1 MKISAKTKA
10 KPTPVTVDYDVP
22 ETLDAQVA
30 KFGKEVVAAHAGGS
44 IVISGQAFIRRH
56 IAKGSTPAQ
65 IQEAMKTWKPD
76 VRSAVKQSAFEKAA
90 KSISGLSEAER
101 AQLLKDL
108 QSKVQSNN
116 TPAKPA
122 LKSA

>member
-22 ETLDAQVA
+22 DTLEAQVT

-76 VRSAVKQSAFEKAA
+76 VRSAVKQTAFEKAA
-90 KSISGLSEAER
+90 RSLAGLSEAER

-108 QSKVQSNN
+108 QAKVGQ
-116 TPAKPA
+116 PGKPA

>member
-22 ETLDAQVA
+22 DTLEAQVT

-44 IVISGQAFIRRH
+44 VVISAQAFIRRH

-65 IQEAMKTWKPD
+65 IQEALKTWKPD
-76 VRSAVKQSAFEKAA
+76 VRSAVKQTAFEKAA
-90 KSISGLSEAER
+90 KSLAGLSEAER

-108 QSKVQSNN
+108 QNKVQS
-116 TPAKPA
+116 AGKPA